1 MPKKEQYNKTQIREA
16 IEAAGGIVVE
26 AAEKLGCTP
35 KTVYQYI
42 KRHPDL
48 EDARNEAREITLD
61 LAESELIKK
70 IKAGDTTCIIFYLK
84 TQGKHRGYV
93 EKQDIGVTNSGDV
106 VIFEIPHNGRD
117 PLPKK

>member
-1 MPKKEQYNKTQIREA
+1 MSKKEQYSKTQIKEA
-16 IEAAGGIVVE
+16 IEAAGGIVVD
-26 AAEKLGCTP
+26 AAGKLGCTP
-35 KTVYQYI
+35 KTIYQYI